1 MGKANPMKFKN
12 LGALFLL
19 SLASVYFIC
28 PVQCAAIQ
36 EAGENTTSD
45 KVSTHHQHRI
55 GSQAVDEMNHSVCCQ
70 SGNQL
75 SPPHERQE
83 EEEGHCCFNQW
94 ESLGAS
100 EPQLAS
106 QIQKDTFLSV
116 VLIPATPKISSGSVS
131 FTPHFYLPD
140 NPYTNPSTLQLS
152 PRAPPLSLA

>member
-1 MGKANPMKFKN
+1 MKFKN

-36 EAGENTTSD
+36 EAGENTASD
-45 KVSTHHQHRI
+45 QVSSHHQHRI
-55 GSQAVDEMNHSVCCQ
+55 GSQTVDETNHSVCCQ

-116 VLIPATPKISSGSVS
+116 VLIPATPKISSYSVS
-131 FTPHFYLPD
+131 FTAYLQLPHK
-140 NPYTNPSTLQLS
+140 PYTDPPIPQCA
-152 PRAPPLSLA
+152 PRAPPFFLA

>member
-1 MGKANPMKFKN
+1 MKFKN

-55 GSQAVDEMNHSVCCQ
+55 GSQAVDEMNHSACCQ

-116 VLIPATPKISSGSVS
+116 VLIPATPKISSYSVS
-131 FTPHFYLPD
+131 FTAYLQLPH
-140 NPYTNPSTLQLS
+140 NPYTDPPIPQCA
-152 PRAPPLSLA
+152 PRAPPFFLA